1 MSFTKSPKK
10 DSTQLI
16 IKLGVGA
23 AVVMVAMKLHAAI
36 TINFSSPAFG
46 VNQQSDGS
54 LLDSSFTFELGTF
67 DNGFVPTAANTDNW
81 LANWTPVVDSGGT
94 PVPEATTPYGTIT
107 TIFGPTDGFGSSVDL
122 DHNNSPFEINQQG
135 YIWGYNSQTGA
146 SEWVLMTNTTPT
158 DAWTYGDA
166 SGLAFTETWTVGT
179 SQAVL
184 GDVNFDDGSTF
195 VSLRTAAVSA
205 PVPEPA
211 TSLLAGG
218 TLALLALR
226 RRRRA

>member
-1 MSFTKSPKK
+1 MIFSNSQKKSN
-10 DSTQLI
+10 SQLF
-16 IKLGVGA
+16 IKMGVA
-23 AVVMVAMKLHAAI
+23 TAVILVAMKLHAAI

-46 VNQQSDGS
+46 TNQQSDGS
-54 LLDSSFTFELGTF
+54 PLDSSFTFELGAF

-81 LANWTPVVDSGGT
+81 LANWSPVTDPGGT
-94 PVPEATTPYGTIT
+94 PLAEASAPYGTIS
-107 TIFGPTDGFGSSVDL
+107 TIFGPSEGFGSSVDL
-122 DHNNSPFEINQQG
+122 DHNNAPFEINQQG
-135 YIWGYNSQTGA
+135 YIWGYDSRTGS
-146 SEWVLMTNTTPT
+146 SEWILMTNSSPT

-184 GDVNFDDGSTF
+184 GDVNFDDGATF

-211 TSLLAGG
+211 TSLLAGA
-218 TLALLALR
+218 TLALLCLR
-226 RRRRA
+226 RRRA